1 MGHAV
6 MPEVAP
12 GPPRS
17 LPPKPRVEFR
27 FRSLVLSEPP
37 SAVGRKSAT
46 FGVSLVLH
54 TLLVLAIIVLPLV
67 FYDFV
72 PPTSDVL
79 KAFFVA
85 PQEVAPAPPPPPP
98 PAAGPR
104 VVAKAPTAPQPV
116 STSFTAPIEVPA
128 EIKPEEGLSLGIEG
142 GVPGGVE
149 GGVPGGVVGGVVGG
163 LIDAPPPPRV
173 VRVGGHILAPKLIKK
188 VNPAYPELAINA
200 RISMVVIM
208 EAQVDTRGYV
218 KTVKILRGHPLFD
231 VPTIEAVKQWRYQP
245 LLLNGEPTEFILT
258 VTVNFNLSSVRGG
271 GETN

>member
-6 MPEVAP
+6 MPGVAP

-27 FRSLVLSEPP
+27 FHGLVLSEPP

-54 TLLVLAIIVLPLV
+54 TLLVFAITVLPLV

-72 PPTSDVL
+72 PPTSEVL

-85 PQEVAPAPPPPPP
+85 PQEVAPPPPPPP

-104 VVAKAPTAPQPV
+104 PVAKAPTVPPPP
-116 STSFTAPIEVPA
+116 TSSAFTAPVEVPA
-128 EIKPEEGLSLGIEG
+128 EIKPEEGLSLGVEG
-142 GVPGGVE
+142 GMAGGVE

-163 LIDAPPPPRV
+163 LPIEAPPPKV
-173 VRVGGHILAPKLIKK
+173 VRVGGQIAPPKLVRTVK
-188 VNPAYPELAINA
+188 PAYPELAINA
-200 RISMVVIM
+200 RVSAIVIL
-208 EAQVDTRGYV
+208 EAQVDTRGHV
-218 KTVKILRGHPLFD
+218 KTVKVLRGSPLFD
-231 VPTIEAVKQWRYQP
+231 NAAVDAVKQWRYQP
-245 LLLNGEPTEFILT
+245 LLLNGEPTGFILT
-258 VTVNFNLSSVRGG
+258 VTVAFNLR
-271 GETN
+271 TN